1 MTDFAA
7 LGRAHAARFARGE
20 RGHVVVEH
28 EAFMRFFAEAVDD
41 LFVLLRAERRRDE
54 GLGFAAREEG
64 GTVGAR
70 KNALADFDRTDR
82 ARVAAVDAGF
92 AVEDLGAHELGFEF
106 EEDAVDFVH
115 VRGFRAGGFGVGRE
129 LGFDGGVDFAELFHA
144 GLLGAD
150 RIGGLE
156 AFVGEFDDAGD
167 EGFVLRSRGPV
178 PSGLA
183 RFGDEFVDGLD
194 DDLQGLVTRHDGVEH
209 RGFRKDVGFG
219 FDHEHGAFRTGDDE
233 VEAGVLE
240 LFGGRVDH
248 EGVVDV
254 AHAAGADRAAEG
266 NAREREGGGGAD
278 HRGNV
283 RIDHRIGREDVNDD
297 LHFIEEAVREER
309 ADRAVDEAR
318 RERFLFG
325 GTAFALEEAPGDLAG
340 GVGLFDVVDRER
352 EEVLTGLG
360 FLLGDDRGEDDR
372 VAHLADAGAG
382 GLAGDFA
389 RRERHLVG
397 AELEGLRNLVEHG
410 HFDVS
415 S

>member
-1 MTDFAA
+1 M
-7 LGRAHAARFARGE
+7 
-20 RGHVVVEH
+20 
-28 EAFMRFFAEAVDD
+28 
-41 LFVLLRAERRRDE
+41 
-54 GLGFAAREEG
+54 
-64 GTVGAR
+64 
-70 KNALADFDRTDR
+70 
-82 ARVAAVDAGF
+82 
-92 AVEDLGAHELGFEF
+92 
-106 EEDAVDFVH
+106 
-115 VRGFRAGGFGVGRE
+115 
-129 LGFDGGVDFAELFHA
+129 
-144 GLLGAD
+144 
-150 RIGGLE
+150 
-156 AFVGEFDDAGD
+156 
-167 EGFVLRSRGPV
+167 
-178 PSGLA
+178 
-183 RFGDEFVDGLD
+183 
-194 DDLQGLVTRHDGVEH
+194 TRHDGVEH
-209 RGFRKDVGFG
+209 RGFGEDVGFG
-219 FDHEHGAFRTGDDE
+219 FNHEHGAFRTGDDE

-283 RIDHRIGREDVNDD
+283 RIDHRVGREDVDDD

-309 ADRAVDEAR
+309 ADRAVDEAG

-325 GTAFALEEAPGDLAG
+325 GTAFTLEEAPGDLAG

-352 EEVLTGLG
+352 EEVLAGLG
-360 FLLGDDRGEDDR
+360 FLLGDDRGEHDR

-382 GLAGDFA
+382 GLAGDFT